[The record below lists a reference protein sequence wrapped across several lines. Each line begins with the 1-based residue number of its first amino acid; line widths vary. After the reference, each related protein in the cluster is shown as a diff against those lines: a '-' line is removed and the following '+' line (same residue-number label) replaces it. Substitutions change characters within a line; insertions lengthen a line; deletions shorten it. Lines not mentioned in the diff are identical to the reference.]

1 VPLPA
6 RMQFDLEALVR
17 WIWAG
22 GEVQFMNTKVVY
34 PEQGLS
40 HFRVFRDN
48 AQITLMHTK
57 LVIGML
63 LLSPVLLYRKLWKLF
78 A

>member
-1 VPLPA
+1 
-6 RMQFDLEALVR
+6 ME
-17 WIWAG
+17 
-22 GEVQFMNTKVVY
+22 TKVAY

-40 HFRVFRDN
+40 HFRMFMDN

-57 LVIGML
+57 LIIAML
-63 LLSPVLLYRKLWKLF
+63 LFSPVLLYRKLWKLF